1 MADAAHAPIDAGGR
15 RQTFL
20 VARERPAAPRF
31 VAARVELPSLT
42 DDERI
47 ALPDDVRRALE
58 VTAGDEVAV
67 LRIA

>member
-1 MADAAHAPIDAGGR
+1 M
-15 RQTFL
+15 
-20 VARERPAAPRF
+20 APRF